1 MFEFSWP
8 LAFLLLPLPW
18 IIALIKPTPVKQ
30 PLKLRMPSYATIAA
44 NGSINGKQKRYLS
57 PLESLVWLALIA
69 ALANP
74 TYLDDPIALPSEGR
88 DIMLAVDLSYSMTE
102 EDMAY
107 QGGYVDRLSV
117 VKVVLSEFIEKRQGD
132 RLGLILFG
140 DTAFLQ
146 TPLTRDLN
154 TVSQMLSESQIGLVG
169 KATAIGDAIGL
180 AVKRFEQ
187 KEKSNRIL
195 ILLTDGQNTSGN
207 LQPDEALVLAR
218 DAGIKVY
225 TVGVGSDG
233 RGGFSLFGMGGIS
246 SGSSIDE
253 NTLKHIA
260 SETGGLYF
268 RAKDV
273 KGLQQIYT
281 ELDQLEPI
289 SDEQQTFRPTLS
301 LFFWPLL
308 FALSLTLLI
317 LVTQQMRMYVRGD
330 R

>member
-18 IIALIKPTPVKQ
+18 LIALVKPTPAKQ
-30 PLKLRMPSYATIAA
+30 PLKLRMPSYATIATG
-44 NGSINGKQKRYLS
+44 GSLSEQQKRYLS
-57 PLESLVWLALIA
+57 LSEAILWIALVC

-74 TYLDDPIALPSEGR
+74 TYLDDPVVLPNEGR
-88 DIMLAVDLSYSMTE
+88 DIMLAVDLSESMKE
-102 EDMAY
+102 QDMAY

-117 VKVVLSEFIEKRQGD
+117 VKAVLAEFIEKRQGD

-146 TPLTRDLN
+146 TPLTRDLD
-154 TVSQMLSESQIGLVG
+154 TVAKMLNETQIGLVG
-169 KATAIGDAIGL
+169 RATAIGDAIGL
-180 AVKRFEQ
+180 SVKRFEQ

-207 LQPDEALVLAR
+207 LQPEEALTLAR

-233 RGGFSLFGMGGIS
+233 RGGFSLFGMGGLS
-246 SGSSIDE
+246 MGSSIDE
-253 NTLKHIA
+253 ATLKHIA

-273 KGLQQIYT
+273 KGLQRIYE
-281 ELDQLEPI
+281 ELDKLEPI
-289 SDEQQTFRPTLS
+289 SSDNQTFRPTLA
-301 LFFWPLL
+301 LFYWPLL
-308 FALSLTLLI
+308 IALGWIALVLI
-317 LVTQQMRMYVRGD
+317 IKSAKSILRENN
-330 R
+330 